1 MTNYTRVPFRGNRN
15 RRRPNLPGWLI
26 GLIIGAFV
34 LVTFGAAYLVFAT
47 VRDFV
52 ASWKITNQGAATPVA
67 AATSATVEPNGAGG
81 GDVPLATPPPGATP
95 VPTVAVETWTGT
107 DRVTILVMGIDRRVG
122 EEEKGYLTDSMMV
135 VSLDPVAR
143 TGAML
148 SIPRDL
154 WVDVPGFEP
163 NKINTANRTGDI
175 YEYPGG
181 GPALAVKTVEH
192 NLGVGIDYYV
202 RLDFTAFETF
212 IDAIGGVDVYNE
224 TEIDDPN
231 YPNGSYGYEP
241 FYLPAGP
248 HHLNGHDALRYA
260 RTRHTAGSDIDRAA
274 RQQEVV
280 MAVRE
285 RVLSLN
291 MLPRLIAQAPRL
303 YQTLNQSIW
312 TDLSLDQI
320 VSLALVAQGIPRE
333 NIKSAVI
340 DFRYVQDG
348 MTADGQQVLI
358 PLRDKIRELRDELFA
373 SSAVRAPASLED
385 EPALIAA
392 EAARLQVLN
401 GAGIEGLAGRTQAWL
416 AQQGLLVAGIGDADR
431 ADYPSTVIVD
441 YTGKPYTVGWLKRTF
456 GVTTI
461 ISSADSE
468 SPYDVIV
475 ILGQD
480 WSVPTST
487 SGVTP

>member
-1 MTNYTRVPFRGNRN
+1 MTQYTRVPLRGNRN
-15 RRRPNLPGWLI
+15 RRRPPVPGWLL

-34 LVTFGAAYLVFAT
+34 LVTFGAAFLVYAT

-52 ASWKITNQGAATPVA
+52 AGWKVTNESASTPAAQLTPRPGAT
-67 AATSATVEPNGAGG
+67 NGAGG
-81 GDVPLATPPPGATP
+81 GDTSLATAPPNATP
-95 VPTVAVETWTGT
+95 VPTVDVEAWAGT

-122 EEEKGYLTDSMMV
+122 EEEKGYLTDTMMV

-143 TGAML
+143 TAAML

-163 NKINTANRTGDI
+163 DTINTANRTGD
-175 YEYPGG
+175 YYDYPGG
-181 GPALAVKTVEH
+181 GPALAVKTVQH
-192 NLGVGIDYYV
+192 NLGVGIDYYL

-212 IDAIGGVDVYNE
+212 VDAIGGIDVYNE
-224 TEIDDPN
+224 AEIDDPE

-241 FYLPAGP
+241 FYLAEGP
-248 HHLNGHDALRYA
+248 HHLDGHDALRYA
-260 RTRHTAGSDIDRAA
+260 RTRHGASDIERAE
-274 RQQEVV
+274 RQQQVV

-291 MLPRLIAQAPRL
+291 MLPTLIAQAPLL
-303 YQTLNQSIW
+303 YRTLNESVW
-312 TDLSLDQI
+312 TDLRLDQI
-320 VSLALVAQGIPRE
+320 VSLALVAQNVPRE

-340 DFRYVQDG
+340 DYRYVQEGTTDQG
-348 MTADGQQVLI
+348 REVLI
-358 PLRDKIRELRDELFA
+358 PLRDKIRELRDELFS
-373 SSAVRAPASLED
+373 SSAVVAPASLED

-401 GAGIEGLAGRTQAWL
+401 GAGIEGLAGQTQAWL
-416 AQQGLLVAGIGDADR
+416 AQQGLNVIDVGTADR
-431 ADYPSTVIVD
+431 ADYTNTVIVD

-461 ISSADSE
+461 ISSADPTSQ
-468 SPYDVIV
+468 YDVKV
-475 ILGQD
+475 ILGRD
-480 WSVPTST
+480 WSVPAT
-487 SGVTP
+487 SGALP